1 MKLMEELRGQ
11 LNLFEASADR
21 VGKHG
26 PGSANTG
33 GPTQTRGSENK
44 NARVRKQKR
53 AGQKTKRAG
62 QPTQTR
68 ESENNRWPI
77 RVGLANRPGIRF
89 PIRVGQANRPGIRFP
104 IRVGQANRS
113 RIRFP
118 IRVGQANRFGRPEFQ
133 GFLPVFF
140 GIVLSFQIY
149 NFAA

>member
-1 MKLMEELRGQ
+1 MPEPPRVIQ
-11 LNLFEASADR
+11 SIASQPSADR

-44 NARVRKQKR
+44 NARVRKQNARVSQHKR
-53 AGQKTKRAG
+53 ASQK
-62 QPTQTR
+62 
-68 ESENNRWPI
+68 NNRWPI